1 MPTFT
6 WASGVPNTGA
16 LKTSY
21 LSKKLYMAA
30 IAECVFVEH
39 VSTESGFGK
48 GAGESVTYPRISNM
62 TESID
67 YSLSETERIP
77 EKAHTVTGKVVTV
90 SEFGAAVPFTSFAR
104 DLSQFN
110 LKNTVQMKLKEDMRL
125 ALDIRA
131 CRAFKQTLYKYV
143 PTGASSASTATN
155 GTAPTAA
162 LANMNVYHAGAIRD
176 ILYDTF
182 KAPTV
187 DGSNYVGIF
196 RTKGLR
202 GIKDDPDW
210 EFWNQYVNPQAKFNS
225 EVGKME
231 GIRFVESNHGG
242 TAVTAG
248 GLNIVGTGSVLGE
261 GVIFGDDAVVL
272 VEALSPTL
280 RMAVP
285 DDFDR
290 RQAVAWYGIYEFS
303 IVWDTASA
311 GENRI
316 VHVTST

>member
-6 WASGVPNTGA
+6 WSAGMPNTGA

-21 LSKKLYMAA
+21 LAQKLYMAA
-30 IAECVFVEH
+30 IAETVFMDH

-48 GAGESVTYPRISNM
+48 GQGESVTLPRISNM
-62 TESID
+62 TESSD
-67 YSLSETERIP
+67 YSLNETERIP
-77 EKAHTVTGKVVTV
+77 EKAHTVTGKVITV
-90 SEFGAAVPFTSFAR
+90 GEFGSAVPITSFAR

-110 LKNTVQMKLKEDMRL
+110 LKNSVQSKLKEDMRL

-131 CRAFKQTLYKYV
+131 CRAFKQTLFKYV

-155 GTAPTAA
+155 GTAPTSA
-162 LANMNVYHAGAIRD
+162 LANMNVYHAAQIRD
-176 ILYDTF
+176 TLFDTL

-187 DGSNYVGIF
+187 DGSSYVGIF

-210 EFWNQYVNPQAKFNS
+210 EFWNQYTNPQAKFNS
-225 EVGKME
+225 EVGKIE
-231 GIRFVESNHGG
+231 NIRFIETNHGG
-242 TAVTAG
+242 SVVTAG

-261 GVIFGDDAVVL
+261 GVVFGEDAVRM
-272 VEALSPTL
+272 VEALTPEL

-285 DDFDR
+285 DDFNR
-290 RQAVAWYGIYEFS
+290 RQAVAWYGKLHCP
-303 IVWDTASA
+303 VAA
-311 GENRI
+311 
-316 VHVTST
+316 

>member
-21 LSKKLYMAA
+21 LAKRLYVAA
-30 IAECVFVEH
+30 IAETVAVEH
-39 VSTESGFGK
+39 CSTEGGYGK
-48 GAGESVTYPRISNM
+48 GQGESVTLPRISNM
-62 TESID
+62 TESTD
-67 YSLSETERIP
+67 YSLAETERIP

-90 SEFGAAVPFTSFAR
+90 GEFGAAVPFTSFAR

-110 LKNTVQMKLKEDMRL
+110 LKNSVQMKLKEDMRL
-125 ALDIRA
+125 ALDVRA
-131 CRAFKQTLYKYV
+131 FRAFKQTLYKYV
-143 PTGASSASTATN
+143 PTGAATATTTTN
-155 GTAPTAA
+155 GTPGTSAT
-162 LANMNVYHAGAIRD
+162 ANMNVFHAAAIRD
-176 ILYDTF
+176 ILFDTF

-196 RTKGLR
+196 RTLGLR
-202 GIKDDPDW
+202 GIKNDPDW
-210 EFWNQYVNPQAKFNS
+210 EFWNQYTNPQAKFNS

-231 GIRFVESNHGG
+231 GIRFVETNHGTSTVG
-242 TAVTAG
+242 GG
-248 GLNIVGTGSVLGE
+248 GLNIVGTSSVLGE
-261 GVIFGDDAVVL
+261 GIVFGDDAVRYI
-272 VEALSPTL
+272 EALSPEL

-311 GENRI
+311 GECRV
-316 VHVTST
+316 VHITST